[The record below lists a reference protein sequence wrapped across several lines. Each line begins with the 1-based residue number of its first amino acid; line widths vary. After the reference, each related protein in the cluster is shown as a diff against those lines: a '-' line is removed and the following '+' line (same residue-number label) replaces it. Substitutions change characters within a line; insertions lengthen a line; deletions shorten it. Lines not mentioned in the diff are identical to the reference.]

1 MAPLYSRSTTA
12 PIASS
17 AMNGTDMQTPPR
29 TELSLT
35 ASSSGC
41 GCCSTEAPSAPSTEA
56 GVEYGVE
63 GLTCGGC
70 VASVQRSVS
79 TVEGVDSATVDLVP
93 GGVSRLV
100 ITGSAEPSA
109 VKDAVTSA
117 GYSLANS

>member
-1 MAPLYSRSTTA
+1 
-12 PIASS
+12 
-17 AMNGTDMQTPPR
+17 MQTPSR
-29 TELSLT
+29 TELPLT
-35 ASSSGC
+35 DSSSGC
-41 GCCSTEAPSAPSTEA
+41 GCCSTETPSAPLTEA

-79 TVEGVDSATVDLVP
+79 AVDGVESATIDLVP

-117 GYSLANS
+117 GYSLASS

>member
-1 MAPLYSRSTTA
+1 
-12 PIASS
+12 
-17 AMNGTDMQTPPR
+17 MQTPPR

-41 GCCSTEAPSAPSTEA
+41 GCCSTEAPSASSTEA

>member
-1 MAPLYSRSTTA
+1 M
-12 PIASS
+12 
-17 AMNGTDMQTPPR
+17 
-29 TELSLT
+29 
-35 ASSSGC
+35 
-41 GCCSTEAPSAPSTEA
+41 
-56 GVEYGVE
+56 
-63 GLTCGGC
+63 
-70 VASVQRSVS
+70 ASVQRSVS